1 MRSQTPHL
9 SPIIRNPNM
18 LYLTE
23 FLRFSYDTRL
33 P

>member
-9 SPIIRNPNM
+9 FAIISNLTL

-23 FLRFSYDTRL
+23 FLRFSYDTQEA
-33 P
+33 

>member
-9 SPIIRNPNM
+9 FPIINNPTL

-23 FLRFSYDTRL
+23 FLRFSYDTGKV
-33 P
+33 